1 MSTES
6 PREKIRKL
14 ARGKNGFGFC
24 CSAMICMKREGTQAT
39 RELIRKHREEKD
51 FERATKRSLKLTE
64 EEREKQRADSKKGP
78 VFSIA
83 VPLYNTPEDFL
94 REMVRS
100 VCGQSWERWELLL
113 ADGSDDGVDR
123 ERIVRDAAE
132 FEKDK
137 MGQKEPSLPSHWRQP
152 AKCPPSHE
160 GKAGQ
165 KEPSPPSQTG
175 QKEPSLPSHEESE
188 MGQKEP
194 SLPSHEESKTGR
206 KEPSLPSRFRYR
218 KLEENGGIS
227 RNSNAALEMAEGEFI
242 VLLDHDDLLIP
253 SALWEIG
260 RAIRETGADFL
271 YSDEAVFASPEP
283 EKILEIHRK
292 AEYNQEALLRSNYI
306 CHVTAFRRELLRRTG
321 GFREEYDG
329 SQDHDLFL
337 RLTDAAEKVVH
348 IPKALYFWRSHEGSV
363 AGSIRAKDYAV
374 DAGQR
379 AVRDFLRERK
389 GIKAEVVSSEECET
403 IYEIRVIEEGR
414 KDNGR

>member
-113 ADGSDDGVDR
+113 ADGSDDGINR
-123 ERIVRDAAE
+123 ESIVYEAVECD
-132 FEKDK
+132 
-137 MGQKEPSLPSHWRQP
+137 Q
-152 AKCPPSHE
+152 
-160 GKAGQ
+160 
-165 KEPSPPSQTG
+165 
-175 QKEPSLPSHEESE
+175 
-188 MGQKEP
+188 
-194 SLPSHEESKTGR
+194 SKTGR
-206 KEPSLPSRFRYR
+206 KEPLNVSSAFIRHWRQPAKRPPSHIRYR
-218 KLEENGGIS
+218 RLEENGGIS
-227 RNSNAALEMAEGEFI
+227 RNSNAALEMAEGEYI

-271 YSDEAVFASPEP
+271 YSDEAVFASPDP

-292 AEYNQEALLRSNYI
+292 AEYSQEALLRSNYI

-379 AVRDFLRERK
+379 AVRDFLLERK

-403 IYEIRVIEEGR
+403 IYEIRVTEDGG
-414 KDNGR
+414 KNNGR